1 MKKLNIQITQIAG
14 IACLTFLFSIIALK
28 VFCQDKPVIQ
38 FSGMVY
44 SQANGAQSPLPFV
57 GIGILRTRHGTYSD
71 ANGFFSMAAQTGDTI
86 LFSSLGYKSQRLV
99 LPSEIKSDRHF
110 ENITLE
116 QDTFQLESAIVYSIP
131 SKEHFR
137 PEFLEMDVSNKLK
150 DEAERNLAQD
160 VLEKLEPY
168 TPSDGRA
175 GVSLYFSQESQKLY
189 YDGQIKPQ
197 NIFSPLAWVEFFKAL
212 KRGEF
217 KKKKKK

>member
-1 MKKLNIQITQIAG
+1 
-14 IACLTFLFSIIALK
+14 
-28 VFCQDKPVIQ
+28 
-38 FSGMVY
+38 MVY